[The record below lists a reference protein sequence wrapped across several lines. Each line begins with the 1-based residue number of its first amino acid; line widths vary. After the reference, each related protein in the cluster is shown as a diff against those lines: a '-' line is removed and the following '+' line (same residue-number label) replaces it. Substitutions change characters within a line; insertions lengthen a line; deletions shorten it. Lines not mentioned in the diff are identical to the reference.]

1 VKRTAVIFDMD
12 GTLANV
18 SSIRH
23 LVKPNSERHW
33 KDFHAFHRESVNVPA
48 HAHVVNH
55 AQTAHMLGHDVV
67 IVTARSQMWAR
78 HTAMWLALNG
88 VPSSAMFMRAN
99 GDHRADVLVKADI
112 LEAISHTWDVV
123 HAVDDNPSIIALWQS
138 KGIPVTVVEGWES

>member
-1 VKRTAVIFDMD
+1 MKRTAVIFDMD

-55 AQTAHMLGHDVV
+55 AQTAHMLG
-67 IVTARSQMWAR
+67 S
-78 HTAMWLALNG
+78 
-88 VPSSAMFMRAN
+88 
-99 GDHRADVLVKADI
+99 
-112 LEAISHTWDVV
+112 
-123 HAVDDNPSIIALWQS
+123 
-138 KGIPVTVVEGWES
+138 